1 MIIIDIPTPVKL
13 PTFNPS
19 IVGNALEKIFLSTFR
34 YQIVGTINI
43 QNLQIMK
50 KIWEWSSLSKISIP
64 KIAIEAV
71 EQSNQISIPKI
82 TEIEGTNA
90 TRRIAIK
97 ELLRVWI
104 FVRIALCKK
113 IFLLHLFLILYY
125 QRLSPMSQS

>member
-50 KIWEWSSLSKISIP
+50 NIWE
-64 KIAIEAV
+64 
-71 EQSNQISIPKI
+71 
-82 TEIEGTNA
+82 
-90 TRRIAIK
+90 
-97 ELLRVWI
+97 
-104 FVRIALCKK
+104 
-113 IFLLHLFLILYY
+113 
-125 QRLSPMSQS
+125 

>member
-64 KIAIEAV
+64 KI
-71 EQSNQISIPKI
+71 